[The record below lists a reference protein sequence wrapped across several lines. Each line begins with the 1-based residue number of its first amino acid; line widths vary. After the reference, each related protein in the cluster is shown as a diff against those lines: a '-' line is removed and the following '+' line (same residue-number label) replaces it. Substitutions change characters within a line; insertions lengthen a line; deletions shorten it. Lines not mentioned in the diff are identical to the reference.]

1 MRDILFRGKRVDNG
15 NWVEGCLIKRKYY
28 GETTYYIG
36 FIEMTSLTKVE
47 VIPETVCQYVGITD
61 KNSKK
66 IFENDV
72 VKTKYGRLCQVVW
85 ASSPHYQCW
94 DMIGLESRHQA
105 PDWRDIWYK
114 DNLEVVGNIYDN
126 PLLKMK
132 VMLRRYGITE

>member
-1 MRDILFRGKRVDNG
+1 MRDILFRGKRIDNG

-28 GETTYYIG
+28 VETTYYIG

-85 ASSPHYQCW
+85 ASSP
-94 DMIGLESRHQA
+94 
-105 PDWRDIWYK
+105 
-114 DNLEVVGNIYDN
+114 
-126 PLLKMK
+126 
-132 VMLRRYGITE
+132 

>member
-1 MRDILFRGKRVDNG
+1 MRDILFRGKRIDNG

-28 GETTYYIG
+28 VETTYYIG

-85 ASSPHYQCW
+85 ASSPYYQCW
-94 DMIGLESRHQA
+94 DMIGLESKHQV

-114 DNLEVVGNIYDN
+114 NNLEVVGNIYDN
-126 PLLKMK
+126 PRL
-132 VMLRRYGITE
+132 VESDETI

>member
-1 MRDILFRGKRVDNG
+1 MRDILFRGKRIDNG

-28 GETTYYIG
+28 GDVRYYIG
-36 FIEMTSLTKVE
+36 FIEVTLLTKVE
-47 VIPETVCQYVGITD
+47 VIPETVCQYIGITD

-85 ASSPHYQCW
+85 VSSPYYQCW
-94 DMIGLESRHQA
+94 DMIGLESKHQA

-126 PLLKMK
+126 PRL
-132 VMLRRYGITE
+132 VESDETI